1 MSSLIKNPSDRQ
13 YWTDNDAVLV
23 SGYPMKP
30 EDQDTYE
37 ALMTPERKEI
47 EFWEKIGEI
56 PPFVD
61 ECGIEWERLVE
72 EYHETVKK
80 EADELFQAE
89 NGKYLEALNNLTKE
103 DIDAFEEDGA
113 LPKSISDIVTL
124 SPSDMRF
131 YFIRIPDMTPT
142 TGGYIFDDM
151 KIGMEER
158 GIETEAFIPALEE

>member
-1 MSSLIKNPSDRQ
+1 
-13 YWTDNDAVLV
+13 
-23 SGYPMKP
+23 MKP

-47 EFWEKIGEI
+47 EFWEKIGER

-72 EYHETVKK
+72 EYHETIKR
-80 EADELFQAE
+80 EADELFQSE
-89 NGKYLEALNNLTKE
+89 NQKYLDAVEGLTKE
-103 DIDAFEEDGA
+103 DVEAFEEDGE
-113 LPKSISDIVTL
+113 LPKAITDIVTL
-124 SPSDMRF
+124 SPSDMKF

-142 TGGYIFDDM
+142 TGGYIFNDI
-151 KIGMEER
+151 KIGMEEH